1 MSETTVTPARPANDP
16 LAEPIRTRADAEA
29 FIAKICFKIG
39 PPRLAGIE
47 LERLIHDA
55 TDPTRTLT
63 SERLASALGRWSPP
77 ILTTPSADP
86 TALGRPLPAGSTV
99 TVEPGGQ
106 VELSTRAW
114 GTFADCLAAAGTDAD
129 AVRAALARSGLAV
142 GRSGI
147 DAHRPAGRLVE
158 KARYAA
164 MERYFDR
171 DGNDAGR
178 LMMGST
184 ASVQLSVDAGTE
196 TGEHA
201 FAERWR
207 TLHAVGPALV
217 AAFANS
223 PIYAGAP
230 TGWYS
235 TRQRVWIELDPGRT
249 SAATAGDNDPREAYA
264 RAALDARLLCLPND
278 SDLWDA
284 PAGVTFADW
293 LDGALERPATYA
305 DLDYHLSTLF
315 PPVRAKGFLEVRY
328 LDAQAGDDWR
338 VPPSVLWTLLASPGT
353 RDAALAAVEP
363 LGPPTWPG
371 AWARAA
377 RTGLTDEALA
387 RAASALLTLAIEN
400 ADAAGL
406 PRAVTRQITAFAERY
421 TFRRRTP
428 ADDQLAAAK
437 DASRTHASE
446 NHASENHAEDHPEEN
461 R

>member
-1 MSETTVTPARPANDP
+1 MSETTVTPTRTISARPAEDP
-16 LAEPIRTRADAEA
+16 LVEPIRTRADAEA

-47 LERLIHDA
+47 LERLIYDS
-55 TDPTRTLT
+55 TDPLAVLT
-63 SERLASALGRWSPP
+63 PERLASALGRWSPP

-106 VELSTRAW
+106 VELSTQAW
-114 GTFADCLAAAGTDAD
+114 GTFADCLAAADTDAD

-142 GRSGI
+142 GHSGI
-147 DAHRPAGRLVE
+147 DAHRPAGRIVE

-207 TLHAVGPALV
+207 TLHAAGPALV

-235 TRQRVWIELDPGRT
+235 TRQRVWLRLDPGRT
-249 SAATAGDNDPREAYA
+249 SAADTSGDPRAAYA

-278 SDLWDA
+278 SDRWDA
-284 PAGVTFADW
+284 PAGVTFGDW
-293 LDGALERPATYA
+293 LDGALDRPATYA
-305 DLDYHLSTLF
+305 DLEYHLSTLF
-315 PPVRAKGFLEVRY
+315 PPVRAKGFLEIRY
-328 LDAQAGDDWR
+328 LDAQIGDDWR
-338 VPPSVLWTLLASPGT
+338 VPPAVLWTLLTSRQT

-363 LGPPTWPG
+363 LGPPDWPG

-377 RTGLTDEALA
+377 RLGLTDPDLA
-387 RAASALLTLAIEN
+387 RAASALLAIAIEG

-406 PRAVTRQITAFAERY
+406 PRAVARQITGFAERY
-421 TFRRRTP
+421 TFRGRTP
-428 ADDQLAAAK
+428 ADDQL
-437 DASRTHASE
+437 
-446 NHASENHAEDHPEEN
+446 EEN

>member
-1 MSETTVTPARPANDP
+1 MSETTTTPTRTTNVVDDDP
-16 LAEPIRTRADAEA
+16 LIQPIRTRADAEA

-39 PPRLAGIE
+39 PPELVGIE
-47 LERLIHDA
+47 LERIVYDA
-55 TDPTRTLT
+55 ADPTAVIPV
-63 SERLASALGRWSPP
+63 ERLASALGSWSPP
-77 ILTTPSADP
+77 VLTAPDADP
-86 TALGRPLPAGSTV
+86 NALGSPLPAGSLI

-129 AVRAALARSGLAV
+129 AVRGALAGHGLDV

-147 DAHRPAGRLVE
+147 DAHRPATRVVQ

-164 MERYFDR
+164 MERYFAR
-171 DGNDAGR
+171 DGASGR

-196 TGEHA
+196 TGEHSM
-201 FAERWR
+201 AERWR
-207 TLHAVGPALV
+207 TLHTLGPTLV

-223 PIYAGAP
+223 PIHAGAP

-235 TRQRVWIELDPGRT
+235 ARQRVWLTMDPSRT
-249 SAATAGDNDPREAYA
+249 TPVAAGGDPRAAYA
-264 RAALDARLLCLPND
+264 AAALDARLLCLPNGTD
-278 SDLWDA
+278 RWDA

-293 LDGALERPATYA
+293 LDGALDRPATFA

-315 PPVRAKGFLEVRY
+315 PPVRARGYLEVRY
-328 LDAQAGDDWR
+328 LDTQDGDDWR
-338 VPPSVLWTLLASPGT
+338 VPLAVLWTLLSSPGL

-363 LGPPTWPG
+363 AGAPTWPD

-377 RTGLTDEALA
+377 RDGLTDPALA
-387 RAASALLTLAIEN
+387 TAASALMTIALEN
-400 ADAAGL
+400 ADGAGV
-406 PRAVTRQITAFAERY
+406 PGDTVRAIARFAERY
-421 TFRRRTP
+421 TFRGRMP
-428 ADDQLAAAK
+428 ADDQLDDFARSH
-437 DASRTHASE
+437 DLTRPGIR
-446 NHASENHAEDHPEEN
+446 PEED